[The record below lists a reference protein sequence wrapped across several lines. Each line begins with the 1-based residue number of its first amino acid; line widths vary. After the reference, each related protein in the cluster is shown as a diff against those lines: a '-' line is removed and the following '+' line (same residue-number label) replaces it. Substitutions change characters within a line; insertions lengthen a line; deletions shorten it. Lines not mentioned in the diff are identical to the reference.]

1 MPAPSSPSNITSV
14 GTLSSLAVGAI
25 TSTASST
32 ITTADNLAQLTLIS
46 TDADANEGPILNL
59 YRNSVNP
66 ADDDVIGTIKFD
78 GEDSAGNQQ
87 TYSKIYSA
95 IMQETSGTEDSNLY
109 FNITKAGTERSALR
123 LDRVAA
129 VFNEDSQ
136 DIDFRVESD
145 GNANMLFVDGGEN
158 KVGIGNAT
166 PGSSHANANLLVVG
180 SGSAGGIG
188 LWNGANAGG
197 YYFSRD
203 NANNTDAYDGGM
215 SYDGSRNLKFHTN
228 AGATRMT
235 IDGSGNVDIA
245 GALDVNNLTIATA
258 QGSDGQ
264 VLTSTGSG
272 VGWEDA
278 GGGAVSAINNAT
290 ANELVTIGSTTTE
303 LDSEANMT
311 YDDTNGLTIT
321 GDFDHGFKVEQSAGH
336 DRHIRIFHG
345 SHGYIRN
352 GEGSLNINSD
362 GAVNIKDGDN
372 NSGANFICTV
382 AGATQLGYNKS
393 IKLATTSG
401 GVVVTG
407 SLTTSDLILSNAS
420 QGANDFDG
428 TTGSWQIQEGSDDLF
443 IMNKLTGKKYKFKL
457 EEI

>member
-1 MPAPSSPSNITSV
+1 
-14 GTLSSLAVGAI
+14 
-25 TSTASST
+25 
-32 ITTADNLAQLTLIS
+32 
-46 TDADANEGPILNL
+46 
-59 YRNSVNP
+59 
-66 ADDDVIGTIKFD
+66 
-78 GEDSAGNQQ
+78 
-87 TYSKIYSA
+87 
-95 IMQETSGTEDSNLY
+95 
-109 FNITKAGTERSALR
+109 
-123 LDRVAA
+123 
-129 VFNEDSQ
+129 
-136 DIDFRVESD
+136 
-145 GNANMLFVDGGEN
+145 
-158 KVGIGNAT
+158 
-166 PGSSHANANLLVVG
+166 
-180 SGSAGGIG
+180 
-188 LWNGANAGG
+188 
-197 YYFSRD
+197 
-203 NANNTDAYDGGM
+203 
-215 SYDGSRNLKFHTN
+215 
-228 AGATRMT
+228 
-235 IDGSGNVDIA
+235 
-245 GALDVNNLTIATA
+245 
-258 QGSDGQ
+258 
-264 VLTSTGSG
+264 
-272 VGWEDA
+272 
-278 GGGAVSAINNAT
+278 
-290 ANELVTIGSTTTE
+290 
-303 LDSEANMT
+303 MT

-362 GAVNIKDGDN
+362 GAVNIKDGAN